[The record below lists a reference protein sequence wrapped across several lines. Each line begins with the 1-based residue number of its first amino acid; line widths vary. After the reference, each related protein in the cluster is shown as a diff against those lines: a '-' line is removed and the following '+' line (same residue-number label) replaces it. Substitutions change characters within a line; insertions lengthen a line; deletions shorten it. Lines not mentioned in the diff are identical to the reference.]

1 MSDDNATAPAGTGD
15 DVTPV
20 TAPASHAVA
29 GDNDDILAVDAETED
44 TSSIT
49 YGSLASSTTSVTS
62 SVLGYR
68 LENGRTYHAYK
79 EGKYL
84 MPNDDREIDRL
95 DLQHNLFIRTFDDR
109 LGTAPPNEPGAN
121 VGRVLDV
128 GTGSGSWAID
138 FGDEHPE
145 AEVLGVDLSAVQVT
159 MVPPNVRFEIDD
171 IEEPWTFSRPFDYIH
186 SRAMTGSIAN
196 WRKYI
201 QSCYDNLKP
210 GGYFELNDVDA
221 CPVSDDG
228 TLVEDS
234 ALMRAAR
241 LCLEAMVVLGAP
253 YEEFGRLGA
262 VMREVGFEDVRLQ
275 RFRWPTNGWPRD
287 PKHKEL
293 GYWNYDNLAPN
304 VEAFLMAPLT
314 RALGWTREEVLILA
328 MEVRKDLGNRN
339 IHAYY
344 NIWSIYGRK
353 PSAATAT
360 RTAAA

>member
-1 MSDDNATAPAGTGD
+1 MSDDNATAPTGTGD

-109 LGTAPPNEPGAN
+109 LGTAPPNDPGAN

-145 AEVLGVDLSAVQVT
+145 AEVIGVDLSAVQIT

-210 GGYFELNDVDA
+210 GGYLELNDVDA

-228 TLVEDS
+228 TLAENS
-234 ALMRAAR
+234 TLMRAAR
-241 LCLEAMVVLGAP
+241 LCLEAMAALGAP

-287 PKHKEL
+287 PKYKEL
-293 GYWNYDNLAPN
+293 GYWNYENLAPN
-304 VEAFLMAPLT
+304 FEAFLMVPLT

-360 RTAAA
+360 QTAAA